1 MKETWEERKEEGGAM
16 ESFRARVKHW
26 DLELQS
32 GKEPQ
37 SLTLQTSDTQTLSYT
52 LTGNTALVR
61 SELRNAL

>member
-26 DLELQS
+26 DLELQW

-37 SLTLQTSDTQTLSYT
+37 SLTLQTSDAQTLSYT